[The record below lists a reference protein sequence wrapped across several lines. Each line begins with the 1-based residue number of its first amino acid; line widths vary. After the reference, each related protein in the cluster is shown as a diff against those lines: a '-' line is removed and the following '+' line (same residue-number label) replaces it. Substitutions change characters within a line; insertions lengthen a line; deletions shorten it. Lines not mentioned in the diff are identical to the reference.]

1 MDSLNEGIG
10 TLVDANLNEESA
22 RLQALQD
29 GLQACSK
36 IGVVFDDEHPHQRSP
51 SSSMG
56 WPLYASTC
64 TSMLR
69 PALSCNSTS

>member
-1 MDSLNEGIG
+1 
-10 TLVDANLNEESA
+10 VFDAAQFLGEA
-22 RLQALQD
+22 AVRAALGQHAGLLQD